1 MKKYKN
7 FLNENNEFKFNEP
20 LLKYKIENLKNWIY
34 DNNGLGMM
42 NIINSIFISNGYCV
56 DQSDL
61 SKEKEKFYKDLEYLK
76 LTNFPN
82 YYINRRLKDLN
93 NMKIVKTNQN
103 GEYKWHFVNK
113 LNTNYSDLA
122 NLLVYIIKKMVND
135 ENENIK
141 KFGKNV
147 YNNIINDPK
156 LGLLE
161 IKDRIEKII
170 TYYLIKNSE
179 SKLVNGKKGLGD
191 FMKFTSNI
199 INFSYKGQH
208 AEDAVERHLIL
219 EGFDI
224 LVKGGDGDFIDMLY
238 GVDMVVFREDI
249 GYKSVQIKTYK
260 PNTEYLNRY
269 KTDWLIIYRNN
280 FTQIIDIK
288 TKQIINL

>member
-7 FLNENNEFKFNEP
+7 FLNENTEFKFNET

-42 NIINSIFISNGYCV
+42 NIIYSIFDSNGYCV

-61 SKEKEKFYKDLEYLK
+61 SKEKEKFKKDLEYLK
-76 LTNFPN
+76 KTSFPT
-82 YYINRRLKDLN
+82 YYINMRLKNLN
-93 NMKIVKTNQN
+93 NMKIVKVNQN

-113 LNTNYSDLA
+113 LNTNYSDLTD
-122 NLLVYIIKKMVND
+122 LLVFVIKKMVND
-135 ENENIK
+135 ENDNIK
-141 KFGKNV
+141 KFGINV

-161 IKDRIEKII
+161 IKNRIEKII

-179 SKLVNGKKGLGD
+179 SDLVNGKKGLGD
-191 FMKFTSNI
+191 FMKFTKNI
-199 INFSYKGQH
+199 INSSYKGQH
-208 AEDAVERHLIL
+208 AEDAVERYLIL

-238 GVDMVVFREDI
+238 GVDMVVYREDI
-249 GYKSVQIKTYK
+249 GYKSIQIKTYK
-260 PNTEYLNRY
+260 PKTEYLDRY
-269 KTDWLIIYRNN
+269 KTDWLIVYRNN
-280 FTQIIDIK
+280 FSQIIDIK
-288 TKQIINL
+288 TKQIIKL